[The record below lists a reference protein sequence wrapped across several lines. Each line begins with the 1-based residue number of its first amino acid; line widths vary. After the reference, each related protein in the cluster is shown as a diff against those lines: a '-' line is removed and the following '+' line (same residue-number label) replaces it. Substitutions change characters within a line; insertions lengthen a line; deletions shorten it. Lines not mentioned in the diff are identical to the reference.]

1 MHTLRSSW
9 KSGRR
14 WSPRRQS
21 ASRTASKSRPGT
33 EHMRSVQASEDG
45 SGVRVRAAGAPDL
58 PAIAEFQTACW
69 REAYRGVVPQEYLD
83 RITVADRG
91 ARWRERLVSGARHV
105 AVAELGESVVG
116 VASWGLS
123 DVTDVAALELM

>member
-1 MHTLRSSW
+1 
-9 KSGRR
+9 
-14 WSPRRQS
+14 
-21 ASRTASKSRPGT
+21 
-33 EHMRSVQASEDG
+33 MRSVQASEG
-45 SGVRVRAAGAPDL
+45 SSGVRVRASAAPDL

-83 RITVADRG
+83 RITVADRE

-105 AVAELGESVVG
+105 AVAELGEPVVG

-123 DVTDVAALELM
+123 DVTDVPPWNS